1 MGKLTEFK
9 SRVKERMDLLQSYM
23 ESNHQLSN
31 MSEVVELLDECR
43 SYWHFLSEED
53 KDYIHGI
60 DYFLEEMPGQR
71 WTVD

>member
-9 SRVKERMDLLQSYM
+9 QRVKERMDLLQSYM
-23 ESNHQLSN
+23 EGNQHLHN
-31 MSEVVELLDECR
+31 MDGVVTLLDECR

>member
-1 MGKLTEFK
+1 MGKLSEFK
-9 SRVKERMDLLQSYM
+9 IRVKERMDLRQQYM

-53 KDYIHGI
+53 RDYIHGI